1 LHEMSVAMNIVE
13 IADSFA
19 KEKNASK
26 VISITLDIGELSGVQ
41 ADAILFCYEACAKG
55 RLAQGSRLEINMIKA
70 MALCADCG
78 EKFSPD
84 NQIFICPKCE
94 GLSVKLIA
102 GDELKVREMEIE

>member
-1 LHEMSVAMNIVE
+1 MHEMSIAMNVVE

-26 VISITLDIGELSGVQ
+26 VISVTLDIGELSGVQ
-41 ADAILFCYEACAKG
+41 ADAVLFCYEACALG
-55 RLAQGSRLEINMIKA
+55 HLAQGSRLDINNIKA
-70 MALCADCG
+70 RALCADCG
-78 EKFSPD
+78 EEFFPD
-84 NQIFICPKCE
+84 NPIFVCPKCE